1 MHILSKAKKGKS
13 LKEIEDILKSENIKY
28 NEPMSKHT
36 SFKVGG
42 PAEIFTY
49 IDSISDLQKVLDLC
63 KEKKLPITIV
73 GNGSNLLVSD
83 EGIKGVVIKYTANEI
98 KIDKETG
105 KVVCS
110 GGVINSVLAMQLKES
125 ELSGFEFAASI
136 PGTIAGA
143 IYMNAGAFGCEMK
156 DIVNYV
162 KYIDISTGEMITLH
176 NNELE
181 FGYRKSIFEQVN
193 GVIVEIEMQLH
204 HDDKANIENKMIQ
217 YKEKR
222 LESQPLEY
230 PSAGSTF
237 KRGEDFISAKLID
250 EAGLK
255 GYKIGGAQVSTKHAG
270 FIVNTGNATAKDIL
284 ELIEYVKKVVYDKF
298 NKKLE
303 IEVKII

>member
-1 MHILSKAKKGKS
+1 M
-13 LKEIEDILKSENIKY
+13 KEIEDILKSENIKY

-49 IDSISDLQKVLDLC
+49 IDSISDLKKVLDLC

-98 KIDKETG
+98 KIDRKNG

-143 IYMNAGAFGCEMK
+143 IYMNAGAFGSEMK

-176 NNELE
+176 NNKLE
-181 FGYRKSIFEQVN
+181 FGYRKSIFEKIN
-193 GVIVEIEMQLH
+193 GVIVETEMQLH

-255 GYKIGGAQVSTKHAG
+255 GYTIGGAQVSTKHAG